1 MAKRNVS
8 YTCKI
13 TYTEGYEKRLTQALV
28 DIYYNHLHG
37 IGSTPKSSSNENTSN
52 EYRLKK
58 NSFIQNKKDE
68 INTINL

>member
-37 IGSTPKSSSNENTSN
+37 IGLTPSSRSNENSSN
-52 EYRLKK
+52 D
-58 NSFIQNKKDE
+58 NSSKEQFESK
-68 INTINL
+68 